1 MSSGIDCGKL
11 EEVLESIFQIPVDA
25 ARLDKWVNGG
35 EFETVVLGGR
45 EVPTLRN
52 LVRQIDE
59 RSSQAAEEEIN
70 EAKAEIGALAEK
82 LKAKID
88 ELKAMTAS
96 AETLPPDHPAT
107 VYYNA
112 GTGEFEFG
120 IPQGK
125 QGIQGERGLAPAV
138 DIIYGGDPSDEAL
151 SIIYGGNPALNE
163 PGDRTI
169 VRQVA
174 RIGTSAQWATANPVL
189 EDGESGYER
198 TPEGKL
204 LWKTGDG
211 VTHWNDLPYP
221 SILVDRIYRYRGSV
235 ATVEDLPADAA
246 EGDVYNITSTGA
258 NYAWTGTQWDNLGVV
273 QEIDPAPVKG
283 SGNPVASGGVYA
295 ALEDMQTDIAATGA
309 PDDVTIIK
317 DESGKLVAQDI
328 AIGGDP
334 TDLASARGYIV
345 DELLPWYPGYFDTPL
360 ADFDAATILGRYHV
374 AVHKETTLNA
384 PPILLFTTGTTS
396 NDGMLMVEAMSS
408 ATGISSVVRYRQTF
422 MVFGAASKIW
432 VRHQG
437 TSGEWQAWREIIAD
451 TNIGDGIRVTGGILS
466 VPEYEGAT
474 ATEPGT
480 AGLVNPAA
488 SAEKDYVYHGD
499 GTWRENTNVKVDGV
513 TIGKDGSDVISV
525 IPAGIIDNDTIVLDK
540 HGKLASKSVP
550 FDGGS
555 LLVVQATKFQDEF
568 PSVIQPMSNGGKN
581 VVAELSDSSMYT
593 TITGRMAYHFDNTD
607 IVFDEAGFFSFS
619 FQWGHYPDEG
629 SEEHDL
635 SYNIIKKDPEDA
647 DYVSV
652 SVESGKIDWVTDTW
666 NYTDVRCILN
676 VKVGTRVQTHAY
688 IPPVSGSGQVDTLKV
703 IRFIGTIFK
712 YPVTNEYQVSNAEY
726 MGMYQTAYVAYLPAA
741 SSSYPNENFFDIDWT
756 QGGIVNETPNLLET
770 GDGTAFSIK
779 GSGLSLFNFGL
790 SFSVA
795 DDSDAVDFIVEC
807 LRLSASGTEVVL
819 KASTMAI
826 RKERLNGDV
835 FSLTVL
841 APIAEDERVRLRVRT
856 ANTINVNIGCVASVS
871 CTILPSITNT
881 AELKPFTAP
890 ASDAP
895 GKAGLVPA
903 PEATPENELLL
914 NFLSAKG
921 FMKID
926 PSALFPSAESAEM
939 NKTTL
944 ALGGELVNG
953 LDIDQLRR
961 SGWFAGSFAGT
972 LPEGVTDGVL
982 LNLLVYNNSD
992 QLYYRT
998 QLLIAYNDSKLYR
1011 RGSYGFAPGGTIT
1024 SDAQWWELGAFA
1036 PKPQAAAGVGQWHL
1050 IAVANSSFTLLD
1062 GAVWLYFALGYA
1074 SGGYVISTATGIS
1087 AGGTTIQMITESPSP
1102 IVSISGFA
1110 WRLA

>member
-88 ELKAMTAS
+88 ELKALTAS

-107 VYYNA
+107 AYYNS
-112 GTGEFEFG
+112 GTGEIEFG

-125 QGIQGERGLAPAV
+125 QGIQGERGLAPAI

-151 SIIYGGNPALNE
+151 SIIYGGNPALDE

-169 VRQVA
+169 IRQVA

-198 TPEGKL
+198 TPEDKL

-295 ALEDMQTDIAATGA
+295 ALDKLGTDVSEQGQAISNLQS
-309 PDDVTIIK
+309 DV
-317 DESGKLVAQDI
+317 
-328 AIGGDP
+328 
-334 TDLASARGYIV
+334 SALEGQFPI
-345 DELLPWYPGYFDTPL
+345 PL
-360 ADFDAATILGRYHV
+360 Y
-374 AVHKETTLNA
+374 
-384 PPILLFTTGTTS
+384 
-396 NDGMLMVEAMSS
+396 
-408 ATGISSVVRYRQTF
+408 Q
-422 MVFGAASKIW
+422 
-432 VRHQG
+432 
-437 TSGEWQAWREIIAD
+437 
-451 TNIGDGIRVTGGILS
+451 
-466 VPEYEGAT
+466 GAT
-474 ATEPGT
+474 DSEAGT
-480 AGLVNPAA
+480 AGLVPPATVE
-488 SAEKDYVYHGD
+488 EKDKYLKGD
-499 GTWRENTNVKVDGV
+499 GT
-513 TIGKDGSDVISV
+513 
-525 IPAGIIDNDTIVLDK
+525 
-540 HGKLASKSVP
+540 
-550 FDGGS
+550 
-555 LLVVQATKFQDEF
+555 
-568 PSVIQPMSNGGKN
+568 
-581 VVAELSDSSMYT
+581 Y
-593 TITGRMAYHFDNTD
+593 
-607 IVFDEAGFFSFS
+607 
-619 FQWGHYPDEG
+619 
-629 SEEHDL
+629 
-635 SYNIIKKDPEDA
+635 
-647 DYVSV
+647 
-652 SVESGKIDWVTDTW
+652 
-666 NYTDVRCILN
+666 
-676 VKVGTRVQTHAY
+676 
-688 IPPVSGSGQVDTLKV
+688 
-703 IRFIGTIFK
+703 
-712 YPVTNEYQVSNAEY
+712 
-726 MGMYQTAYVAYLPAA
+726 
-741 SSSYPNENFFDIDWT
+741 
-756 QGGIVNETPNLLET
+756 
-770 GDGTAFSIK
+770 
-779 GSGLSLFNFGL
+779 GSGL
-790 SFSVA
+790 A
-795 DDSDAVDFIVEC
+795 
-807 LRLSASGTEVVL
+807 
-819 KASTMAI
+819 
-826 RKERLNGDV
+826 
-835 FSLTVL
+835 
-841 APIAEDERVRLRVRT
+841 
-856 ANTINVNIGCVASVS
+856 ASV
-871 CTILPSITNT
+871 
-881 AELKPFTAP
+881 FTP
-890 ASDAP
+890 PTESAP

-1024 SDAQWWELGAFA
+1024 SDAQWWELGAFT
-1036 PKPQAAAGVGQWHL
+1036 PLPRSGAGVGQFMQL
-1050 IAVANSSFTLLD
+1050 
-1062 GAVWLYFALGYA
+1062 
-1074 SGGYVISTATGIS
+1074 SGVNIQLPD
-1087 AGGTTIQMITESPSP
+1087 GGTWIYYHQGFTAAGIPLGNGAG
-1102 IVSISGFA
+1102 IVPGGTVVASNYDSSTVMGSGWA
-1110 WRLA
+1110 WRIQ

>member
-11 EEVLESIFQIPVDA
+11 DEVLDSIFQIPVNA
-25 ARLDKWVNGG
+25 EKLDKWVNGG
-35 EFETVVLGGR
+35 EFETVILGGK

-125 QGIQGERGLAPAV
+125 QGIQGERGLAPAI

-151 SIIYGGNPALNE
+151 SIIYGGNPALDE

-169 VRQVA
+169 IRQVA

-198 TPEGKL
+198 TPEDKL

-235 ATVEDLPADAA
+235 ATVEDLPTDAA

-317 DESGKLVAQDI
+317 NESGKLVAQDI

-345 DELLPWYPGYFDTPL
+345 DRLLPWYPGYFDTPL
-360 ADFDAATILGRYHV
+360 ADFDAATIIGRYHV
-374 AVHKETTLNA
+374 AVHKKTTLNA
-384 PPILLFTTGTTS
+384 PPILLFTTVTTS

-451 TNIGDGIRVTGGILS
+451 TNRGDGIRVTNGKLS

-480 AGLVNPAA
+480 AGLVPPATVE
-488 SAEKDYVYHGD
+488 EKDKYLKGD
-499 GTWRENTNVKVDGV
+499 GT
-513 TIGKDGSDVISV
+513 
-525 IPAGIIDNDTIVLDK
+525 
-540 HGKLASKSVP
+540 
-550 FDGGS
+550 
-555 LLVVQATKFQDEF
+555 
-568 PSVIQPMSNGGKN
+568 
-581 VVAELSDSSMYT
+581 Y
-593 TITGRMAYHFDNTD
+593 
-607 IVFDEAGFFSFS
+607 
-619 FQWGHYPDEG
+619 
-629 SEEHDL
+629 
-635 SYNIIKKDPEDA
+635 
-647 DYVSV
+647 
-652 SVESGKIDWVTDTW
+652 
-666 NYTDVRCILN
+666 
-676 VKVGTRVQTHAY
+676 
-688 IPPVSGSGQVDTLKV
+688 
-703 IRFIGTIFK
+703 
-712 YPVTNEYQVSNAEY
+712 
-726 MGMYQTAYVAYLPAA
+726 
-741 SSSYPNENFFDIDWT
+741 
-756 QGGIVNETPNLLET
+756 
-770 GDGTAFSIK
+770 
-779 GSGLSLFNFGL
+779 GSGL
-790 SFSVA
+790 A
-795 DDSDAVDFIVEC
+795 
-807 LRLSASGTEVVL
+807 
-819 KASTMAI
+819 
-826 RKERLNGDV
+826 
-835 FSLTVL
+835 
-841 APIAEDERVRLRVRT
+841 
-856 ANTINVNIGCVASVS
+856 ASV
-871 CTILPSITNT
+871 
-881 AELKPFTAP
+881 FTP
-890 ASDAP
+890 PTESAP
-895 GKAGLVPA
+895 GTAGLVPA
-903 PEATPENELLL
+903 PEATPENELL
-914 NFLSAKG
+914 NRFLSAKG

-926 PSALFPSAESAEM
+926 PSALFPSAESAEK

-1036 PKPQAAAGVGQWHL
+1036 PKPQAAAGVGQWYL

-1062 GAVWLYFALGYA
+1062 GGAWVYFALGYA

-1087 AGGTTIQMITESPSP
+1087 AGGSTIQMLTDSPSP

>member
-35 EFETVVLGGR
+35 EFETVMLGGK

-120 IPQGK
+120 IPQGR

-235 ATVEDLPADAA
+235 ATVEDLPANAQ

-295 ALEDMQTDIAATGA
+295 ALDKLGTDVSEQGQAISNLQS
-309 PDDVTIIK
+309 DV
-317 DESGKLVAQDI
+317 
-328 AIGGDP
+328 
-334 TDLASARGYIV
+334 SALEGQFPI
-345 DELLPWYPGYFDTPL
+345 PL
-360 ADFDAATILGRYHV
+360 Y
-374 AVHKETTLNA
+374 
-384 PPILLFTTGTTS
+384 
-396 NDGMLMVEAMSS
+396 
-408 ATGISSVVRYRQTF
+408 Q
-422 MVFGAASKIW
+422 
-432 VRHQG
+432 
-437 TSGEWQAWREIIAD
+437 
-451 TNIGDGIRVTGGILS
+451 
-466 VPEYEGAT
+466 GAT
-474 ATEPGT
+474 DSEAGT
-480 AGLVNPAA
+480 AGLVPPATVE
-488 SAEKDYVYHGD
+488 EKDKYLKGD
-499 GTWRENTNVKVDGV
+499 GT
-513 TIGKDGSDVISV
+513 
-525 IPAGIIDNDTIVLDK
+525 
-540 HGKLASKSVP
+540 
-550 FDGGS
+550 
-555 LLVVQATKFQDEF
+555 
-568 PSVIQPMSNGGKN
+568 
-581 VVAELSDSSMYT
+581 Y
-593 TITGRMAYHFDNTD
+593 
-607 IVFDEAGFFSFS
+607 
-619 FQWGHYPDEG
+619 
-629 SEEHDL
+629 
-635 SYNIIKKDPEDA
+635 
-647 DYVSV
+647 
-652 SVESGKIDWVTDTW
+652 
-666 NYTDVRCILN
+666 
-676 VKVGTRVQTHAY
+676 
-688 IPPVSGSGQVDTLKV
+688 
-703 IRFIGTIFK
+703 
-712 YPVTNEYQVSNAEY
+712 
-726 MGMYQTAYVAYLPAA
+726 
-741 SSSYPNENFFDIDWT
+741 
-756 QGGIVNETPNLLET
+756 
-770 GDGTAFSIK
+770 
-779 GSGLSLFNFGL
+779 GSGL
-790 SFSVA
+790 A
-795 DDSDAVDFIVEC
+795 
-807 LRLSASGTEVVL
+807 
-819 KASTMAI
+819 
-826 RKERLNGDV
+826 
-835 FSLTVL
+835 
-841 APIAEDERVRLRVRT
+841 
-856 ANTINVNIGCVASVS
+856 ASV
-871 CTILPSITNT
+871 
-881 AELKPFTAP
+881 FTP
-890 ASDAP
+890 PTESAP

-1024 SDAQWWELGAFA
+1024 SDAQWWELGAFT
-1036 PKPQAAAGVGQWHL
+1036 PLPRSGAGVGQFMQL
-1050 IAVANSSFTLLD
+1050 
-1062 GAVWLYFALGYA
+1062 
-1074 SGGYVISTATGIS
+1074 SGVNIQLPD
-1087 AGGTTIQMITESPSP
+1087 GGTWIYYHQGFTAAGIPLGNGAG
-1102 IVSISGFA
+1102 IVPGGTVVASNYDSSTVMGSGWA
-1110 WRLA
+1110 WRIQ

>member
-35 EFETVVLGGR
+35 EFETVMLGGR

-125 QGIQGERGLAPAV
+125 QGIQGEQGLAPAV

-151 SIIYGGNPALNE
+151 SIIYGGNPALDE

-295 ALEDMQTDIAATGA
+295 ALDKLGTDVSEQGQAISNLQS
-309 PDDVTIIK
+309 DV
-317 DESGKLVAQDI
+317 
-328 AIGGDP
+328 
-334 TDLASARGYIV
+334 SALEGQFPI
-345 DELLPWYPGYFDTPL
+345 PL
-360 ADFDAATILGRYHV
+360 Y
-374 AVHKETTLNA
+374 
-384 PPILLFTTGTTS
+384 
-396 NDGMLMVEAMSS
+396 
-408 ATGISSVVRYRQTF
+408 Q
-422 MVFGAASKIW
+422 
-432 VRHQG
+432 
-437 TSGEWQAWREIIAD
+437 
-451 TNIGDGIRVTGGILS
+451 
-466 VPEYEGAT
+466 GAT
-474 ATEPGT
+474 DSEAGT
-480 AGLVNPAA
+480 AGLVPPATVE
-488 SAEKDYVYHGD
+488 EKDKYLKGD
-499 GTWRENTNVKVDGV
+499 GT
-513 TIGKDGSDVISV
+513 
-525 IPAGIIDNDTIVLDK
+525 
-540 HGKLASKSVP
+540 
-550 FDGGS
+550 
-555 LLVVQATKFQDEF
+555 
-568 PSVIQPMSNGGKN
+568 
-581 VVAELSDSSMYT
+581 Y
-593 TITGRMAYHFDNTD
+593 
-607 IVFDEAGFFSFS
+607 
-619 FQWGHYPDEG
+619 
-629 SEEHDL
+629 
-635 SYNIIKKDPEDA
+635 
-647 DYVSV
+647 
-652 SVESGKIDWVTDTW
+652 
-666 NYTDVRCILN
+666 
-676 VKVGTRVQTHAY
+676 
-688 IPPVSGSGQVDTLKV
+688 
-703 IRFIGTIFK
+703 
-712 YPVTNEYQVSNAEY
+712 
-726 MGMYQTAYVAYLPAA
+726 
-741 SSSYPNENFFDIDWT
+741 
-756 QGGIVNETPNLLET
+756 
-770 GDGTAFSIK
+770 
-779 GSGLSLFNFGL
+779 GSGL
-790 SFSVA
+790 A
-795 DDSDAVDFIVEC
+795 
-807 LRLSASGTEVVL
+807 
-819 KASTMAI
+819 
-826 RKERLNGDV
+826 
-835 FSLTVL
+835 
-841 APIAEDERVRLRVRT
+841 
-856 ANTINVNIGCVASVS
+856 ASV
-871 CTILPSITNT
+871 
-881 AELKPFTAP
+881 FTP
-890 ASDAP
+890 PTESAP

>member
-35 EFETVVLGGR
+35 EFETVMLGGK

-120 IPQGK
+120 IPQGR
-125 QGIQGERGLAPAV
+125 QGIQGERGLAPAI
-138 DIIYGGDPSDEAL
+138 DIIYGGDPSDEGL
-151 SIIYGGNPALNE
+151 SIIYGGNPALDE

-169 VRQVA
+169 IRQVA

-235 ATVEDLPADAA
+235 ATVEDLPTDAA

-309 PDDVTIIK
+309 PDEVTIVK

-334 TDLASARGYIV
+334 TDLASARGTTTARIEWKEKPDWNAV
-345 DELLPWYPGYFDTPL
+345 LNGGTSLRHLLAPDSVNGPDPNQRIACSVL
-360 ADFDAATILGRYHV
+360 
-374 AVHKETTLNA
+374 TTYSDDSTESGAN
-384 PPILLFTTGTTS
+384 TG
-396 NDGMLMVEAMSS
+396 GMIRRRAQFAMQDS
-408 ATGISSVVRYRQTF
+408 ANSSVYARAWLRNKT
-422 MVFGAASKIW
+422 
-432 VRHQG
+432 
-437 TSGEWQAWREIIAD
+437 GERIDGELSDGDERISPWNEFLTAGRV
-451 TNIGDGIRVTGGILS
+451 GDGIQVQSGIPS

-480 AGLVNPAA
+480 AGLVPPATVE
-488 SAEKDYVYHGD
+488 EKDKYLKGD
-499 GTWRENTNVKVDGV
+499 GT
-513 TIGKDGSDVISV
+513 
-525 IPAGIIDNDTIVLDK
+525 
-540 HGKLASKSVP
+540 
-550 FDGGS
+550 
-555 LLVVQATKFQDEF
+555 
-568 PSVIQPMSNGGKN
+568 
-581 VVAELSDSSMYT
+581 Y
-593 TITGRMAYHFDNTD
+593 
-607 IVFDEAGFFSFS
+607 
-619 FQWGHYPDEG
+619 
-629 SEEHDL
+629 
-635 SYNIIKKDPEDA
+635 
-647 DYVSV
+647 
-652 SVESGKIDWVTDTW
+652 
-666 NYTDVRCILN
+666 
-676 VKVGTRVQTHAY
+676 
-688 IPPVSGSGQVDTLKV
+688 
-703 IRFIGTIFK
+703 
-712 YPVTNEYQVSNAEY
+712 
-726 MGMYQTAYVAYLPAA
+726 
-741 SSSYPNENFFDIDWT
+741 
-756 QGGIVNETPNLLET
+756 
-770 GDGTAFSIK
+770 
-779 GSGLSLFNFGL
+779 GSGL
-790 SFSVA
+790 A
-795 DDSDAVDFIVEC
+795 
-807 LRLSASGTEVVL
+807 
-819 KASTMAI
+819 
-826 RKERLNGDV
+826 
-835 FSLTVL
+835 
-841 APIAEDERVRLRVRT
+841 
-856 ANTINVNIGCVASVS
+856 ASV
-871 CTILPSITNT
+871 
-881 AELKPFTAP
+881 FTP
-890 ASDAP
+890 PTESAP
-895 GKAGLVPA
+895 GTAGLVPA
-903 PEATPENELLL
+903 PEATPENELL
-914 NFLSAKG
+914 NRFLSAKG

-926 PSALFPSAESAEM
+926 PSALFPSAESAEK

-998 QLLIAYNDSKLYR
+998 QLLIAYNDNKLYR

-1024 SDAQWWELGAFA
+1024 SDAQWWELGAFT
-1036 PKPQAAAGVGQWHL
+1036 PLPRTGEGVGQFMQLSGINIQLPDRGTWIYYHQG
-1050 IAVANSSFTLLD
+1050 FTAA
-1062 GAVWLYFALGYA
+1062 GIPLGN
-1074 SGGYVISTATGIS
+1074 GTGVVP
-1087 AGGTTIQMITESPSP
+1087 GGTVVASNYDPST
-1102 IVSISGFA
+1102 VMGSGWA
-1110 WRLA
+1110 WRIQ

>member
-25 ARLDKWVNGG
+25 AKLDKWVNGG
-35 EFETVVLGGR
+35 EFETVVLGGK

-88 ELKAMTAS
+88 ELKALTAS

-125 QGIQGERGLAPAV
+125 QGIQGEQGLAPAV

-151 SIIYGGNPALNE
+151 SIIYGGNPALDE

-235 ATVEDLPADAA
+235 ATVEDLPANAQ

-295 ALEDMQTDIAATGA
+295 ALDKLGTDVSDQGQAISNLQS
-309 PDDVTIIK
+309 DV
-317 DESGKLVAQDI
+317 
-328 AIGGDP
+328 
-334 TDLASARGYIV
+334 SALEGQFPI
-345 DELLPWYPGYFDTPL
+345 PL
-360 ADFDAATILGRYHV
+360 Y
-374 AVHKETTLNA
+374 
-384 PPILLFTTGTTS
+384 
-396 NDGMLMVEAMSS
+396 
-408 ATGISSVVRYRQTF
+408 Q
-422 MVFGAASKIW
+422 
-432 VRHQG
+432 
-437 TSGEWQAWREIIAD
+437 
-451 TNIGDGIRVTGGILS
+451 
-466 VPEYEGAT
+466 GAT
-474 ATEPGT
+474 DSEAGT
-480 AGLVNPAA
+480 AGLVPPATVE
-488 SAEKDYVYHGD
+488 EKDKYLKGD
-499 GTWRENTNVKVDGV
+499 GT
-513 TIGKDGSDVISV
+513 
-525 IPAGIIDNDTIVLDK
+525 
-540 HGKLASKSVP
+540 
-550 FDGGS
+550 
-555 LLVVQATKFQDEF
+555 
-568 PSVIQPMSNGGKN
+568 
-581 VVAELSDSSMYT
+581 Y
-593 TITGRMAYHFDNTD
+593 
-607 IVFDEAGFFSFS
+607 
-619 FQWGHYPDEG
+619 
-629 SEEHDL
+629 
-635 SYNIIKKDPEDA
+635 
-647 DYVSV
+647 
-652 SVESGKIDWVTDTW
+652 
-666 NYTDVRCILN
+666 
-676 VKVGTRVQTHAY
+676 
-688 IPPVSGSGQVDTLKV
+688 
-703 IRFIGTIFK
+703 
-712 YPVTNEYQVSNAEY
+712 
-726 MGMYQTAYVAYLPAA
+726 
-741 SSSYPNENFFDIDWT
+741 
-756 QGGIVNETPNLLET
+756 
-770 GDGTAFSIK
+770 
-779 GSGLSLFNFGL
+779 GSGL
-790 SFSVA
+790 A
-795 DDSDAVDFIVEC
+795 
-807 LRLSASGTEVVL
+807 
-819 KASTMAI
+819 
-826 RKERLNGDV
+826 
-835 FSLTVL
+835 
-841 APIAEDERVRLRVRT
+841 
-856 ANTINVNIGCVASVS
+856 ASV
-871 CTILPSITNT
+871 
-881 AELKPFTAP
+881 FTP
-890 ASDAP
+890 PTESAP
-895 GKAGLVPA
+895 GTAGLVPA
-903 PEATPENELLL
+903 PEATPENELL
-914 NFLSAKG
+914 NRFLSAKG

-926 PSALFPSAESAEM
+926 PSALFPSAESAEK

-1024 SDAQWWELGAFA
+1024 SDAQWWELGAFT
-1036 PKPQAAAGVGQWHL
+1036 PLPRSGAGVGQFMQL
-1050 IAVANSSFTLLD
+1050 
-1062 GAVWLYFALGYA
+1062 
-1074 SGGYVISTATGIS
+1074 SGVNIQLPD
-1087 AGGTTIQMITESPSP
+1087 GGTWIYYHQGFTAAGIPLGNGAG
-1102 IVSISGFA
+1102 IVPGGTVVASNYDSSTVMGAGWA
-1110 WRLA
+1110 WRIQ

>member
-35 EFETVVLGGR
+35 EFETVVLGGK

-70 EAKAEIGALAEK
+70 EAKAEIGALAAK
-82 LKAKID
+82 IQAKID

-138 DIIYGGDPSDEAL
+138 DIIYGGDPSDEGL
-151 SIIYGGNPALNE
+151 SIIYGGNPALDE

-295 ALEDMQTDIAATGA
+295 ALDKLGTDVSDQGQAISNLQS
-309 PDDVTIIK
+309 DV
-317 DESGKLVAQDI
+317 
-328 AIGGDP
+328 
-334 TDLASARGYIV
+334 SALEGQFPI
-345 DELLPWYPGYFDTPL
+345 PL
-360 ADFDAATILGRYHV
+360 Y
-374 AVHKETTLNA
+374 
-384 PPILLFTTGTTS
+384 
-396 NDGMLMVEAMSS
+396 
-408 ATGISSVVRYRQTF
+408 Q
-422 MVFGAASKIW
+422 
-432 VRHQG
+432 
-437 TSGEWQAWREIIAD
+437 
-451 TNIGDGIRVTGGILS
+451 
-466 VPEYEGAT
+466 GAT
-474 ATEPGT
+474 DSEAGT
-480 AGLVNPAA
+480 AGLVPPATVE
-488 SAEKDYVYHGD
+488 EKDKYLKGD
-499 GTWRENTNVKVDGV
+499 GT
-513 TIGKDGSDVISV
+513 
-525 IPAGIIDNDTIVLDK
+525 
-540 HGKLASKSVP
+540 
-550 FDGGS
+550 
-555 LLVVQATKFQDEF
+555 
-568 PSVIQPMSNGGKN
+568 
-581 VVAELSDSSMYT
+581 Y
-593 TITGRMAYHFDNTD
+593 
-607 IVFDEAGFFSFS
+607 
-619 FQWGHYPDEG
+619 
-629 SEEHDL
+629 
-635 SYNIIKKDPEDA
+635 
-647 DYVSV
+647 
-652 SVESGKIDWVTDTW
+652 
-666 NYTDVRCILN
+666 
-676 VKVGTRVQTHAY
+676 
-688 IPPVSGSGQVDTLKV
+688 
-703 IRFIGTIFK
+703 
-712 YPVTNEYQVSNAEY
+712 
-726 MGMYQTAYVAYLPAA
+726 
-741 SSSYPNENFFDIDWT
+741 
-756 QGGIVNETPNLLET
+756 
-770 GDGTAFSIK
+770 
-779 GSGLSLFNFGL
+779 GSGL
-790 SFSVA
+790 A
-795 DDSDAVDFIVEC
+795 
-807 LRLSASGTEVVL
+807 
-819 KASTMAI
+819 
-826 RKERLNGDV
+826 
-835 FSLTVL
+835 
-841 APIAEDERVRLRVRT
+841 
-856 ANTINVNIGCVASVS
+856 ASV
-871 CTILPSITNT
+871 
-881 AELKPFTAP
+881 FTP
-890 ASDAP
+890 PTESAP
-895 GKAGLVPA
+895 GTAGLVPA
-903 PEATPENELLL
+903 PEATPENELL
-914 NFLSAKG
+914 NRFLSAKG

-926 PSALFPSAESAEM
+926 PSALFPSAESAEK

-1024 SDAQWWELGAFA
+1024 SDAQWWELGAFT
-1036 PKPQAAAGVGQWHL
+1036 PLPRSGAGVGQFMQL
-1050 IAVANSSFTLLD
+1050 
-1062 GAVWLYFALGYA
+1062 
-1074 SGGYVISTATGIS
+1074 SGVNIQLPD
-1087 AGGTTIQMITESPSP
+1087 GGTWIYYHQGFTAAGIPLGNGAG
-1102 IVSISGFA
+1102 IVPGGTVVASNYDSSTVMGAGWA
-1110 WRLA
+1110 WRIQ